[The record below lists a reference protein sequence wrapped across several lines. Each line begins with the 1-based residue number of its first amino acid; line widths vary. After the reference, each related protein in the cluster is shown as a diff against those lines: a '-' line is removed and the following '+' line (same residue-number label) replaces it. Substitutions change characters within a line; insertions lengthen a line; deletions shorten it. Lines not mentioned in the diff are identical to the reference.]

1 MVGSGWLKWLCF
13 AIGWQ
18 FGGPGLAFMAFIAG
32 YYLEKH
38 WLPNEHSAA
47 EQGPSQDYRIA
58 LQEIAVLL
66 HAAITP
72 SMDVQQQQWRYI
84 RQEFRKRY
92 GIQEGDSLY
101 FFARKTQPSSSRIAD
116 AADRLVS
123 LLTLN
128 SRLQVYLMF
137 CRVRKIQSNVSQ
149 AELQKILLIG
159 RGLGLSLEEAK
170 RGFQQSQ
177 RPYVSTSRVQPP
189 KDNTQ
194 HYAVL
199 GISPGADKTQIKKA
213 YRKLVLQYHPDRSGD
228 QGNAAKFRAIQEAYD
243 ALMEQ

>member
-13 AIGWQ
+13 AVGWQ

-47 EQGPSQDYRIA
+47 EQRSNQDYRIA

-92 GIQEGDSLY
+92 GVQEGDSLY
-101 FFARKTQPSSSRIAD
+101 LFARKTQPTSSRIAH

-159 RGLGLSLEEAK
+159 RGLGLSPEEAK
-170 RGFQQSQ
+170 VGFQQSQ
-177 RPYVSTSRVQPP
+177 RPYVSTRSVQTSNN
-189 KDNTQ
+189 KT
-194 HYAVL
+194 HYYADL
-199 GISPGADKTQIKKA
+199 GIPTGADKIQIKKA
-213 YRKLVLQYHPDRSGD
+213 YRKLVLQYHPDRSGG
-228 QGNAAKFRAIQEAYD
+228 QANAKKFRAIQEAYD